1 MQKNRKNIEAEVG
14 LTLQDKNKI
23 YGLIYNSNLQEK
35 DKDYLFNVIDSFH
48 DEILYLNSKI
58 ESVKEVVDTLTKK
71 LS

>member
-58 ESVKEVVDTLTKK
+58 ESVNK
-71 LS
+71 L